1 MQSRLRNLIMLTAVL
16 FQMKNL
22 VVQSQKMMKLL
33 LMRNN
38 TIMEVI
44 MVRAI
49 DTDLHEPIIEGHP
62 EGLRDLQLLRLIDRL
77 HRSREGIH

>member
-1 MQSRLRNLIMLTAVL
+1 
-16 FQMKNL
+16 MKNL